1 MELDAVGVATDSPA
15 LDETVD
21 VRLVGRGELDGGHRV
36 VGEDLDD
43 RGVVLAGQRLDG
55 DGDVD
60 GTGRERLRGR
70 QRGVRAVLLVGAVV
84 APTDARGQQRGAHQ
98 QRGQA
103 HGRTEGCRP
112 DHCVMVAPFA
122 RGGRLLGWTAML
134 PGGNL
139 ELMPEFS
146 ASLNEDQLQI
156 QKWVHDFAESVV
168 RPAGSEWDEREEFP
182 YPIVEEAA
190 QVGLYSIDFMANAMF
205 DPTGLTLPV
214 AVEELFWGDA
224 GIGMAI
230 MGSGLAAAGI
240 AGNGTPEQVG
250 EWVPQCYGT
259 PDKIALGAFCVSEP
273 DAGSDVSSL
282 RTRAVYD
289 EAKDEWVING
299 TKAWITNG
307 GIADVHVVVAAV
319 DPELKGRGQASFVI
333 GPDTPGLSQ
342 GQKYK
347 KHGIRAS
354 HTAEVVLDDVR
365 IPGRQLLGGKDK
377 LDEKLARARE
387 KGRSGAKQPAMATF
401 EATRPTV
408 GAQAIGIARA
418 AYEYSLEYA
427 KERMAFGK
435 PIIMNQAIA
444 FKLANMITEIDAARL
459 LIWRAAWLAH
469 NGGYTNAEGSMSKY
483 KASEV
488 SVWVTNEAI
497 QILGGYGYTREYP
510 VERWHRDA
518 KIHTIFEGTSEIQ
531 QLVIARAISGLRIE

>member
-1 MELDAVGVATDSPA
+1 
-15 LDETVD
+15 
-21 VRLVGRGELDGGHRV
+21 
-36 VGEDLDD
+36 
-43 RGVVLAGQRLDG
+43 
-55 DGDVD
+55 
-60 GTGRERLRGR
+60 
-70 QRGVRAVLLVGAVV
+70 
-84 APTDARGQQRGAHQ
+84 
-98 QRGQA
+98 
-103 HGRTEGCRP
+103 
-112 DHCVMVAPFA
+112 
-122 RGGRLLGWTAML
+122 
-134 PGGNL
+134 
-139 ELMPEFS
+139 MPEFS

-190 QVGLYSIDFMANAMF
+190 QVGLYSFDFMANAMF

-250 EWVPQCYGT
+250 EWIPRCYGT

-387 KGRSGAKQPAMATF
+387 NGRSGAKQPAMATF